1 MDPQYR
7 WACLDVLNNVHEN
20 TFQCTVEGYALVF
33 QAYPPPPDGS
43 VGKEY
48 YAQVEVGGQI
58 LGKGVALTWEE
69 AKLSFKKK
77 AKLQVL
83 SSFMLK
89 VSIYFPFVSLV
100 PCPKIFI

>member
-1 MDPQYR
+1 MGHVDPQYR

-77 AKLQVL
+77 GQAPGTKQFHAECVNL
-83 SSFMLK
+83 
-89 VSIYFPFVSLV
+89 FPFCQFSSL
-100 PCPKIFI
+100 P